1 MKHYNAS
8 IQCFLLGYKLLA
20 SKDSPP
26 TNILYYINYFNI
38 FGRLEPFH
46 SRYYFLYCSK
56 QTVILLLLHVHVLLL
71 GGHIRDLHNAT
82 PSISVRHKCLHVCY
96 LMPNISCN
104 AVNVIQWFSSSGWAR
119 QSQGNHR
126 YYLILGAKKKCYSAY
141 INYNFFVNI
150 CMKRLD
156 YGVNRDDFF
165 FFCNCSVLVNL
176 SLWVVFFIPF
186 RILKHLASL
195 YVVKV
200 CCGSLHSMALTR
212 GNQLRGCYTSEYFLN
227 SVFCVCVC
235 VCACV
240 CLYQCV
246 QIGIG
251 FGSFQTCV
259 LVCTML
265 LRGCLCKTIH

>member
-1 MKHYNAS
+1 MKHYNAC

-26 TNILYYINYFNI
+26 TNILSFINYFNI

-56 QTVILLLLHVHVLLL
+56 QTVILLLLLLL
-71 GGHIRDLHNAT
+71 GGHIRDLHNAM

-119 QSQGNHR
+119 QSQGNHIR
-126 YYLILGAKKKCYSAY
+126 YNLILGG
-141 INYNFFVNI
+141 NFFFFY
-150 CMKRLD
+150 KL
-156 YGVNRDDFF
+156 F

-176 SLWVVFFIPF
+176 SLCFFIPF

-212 GNQLRGCYTSEYFLN
+212 GNQLRGCYISEYFLN
-227 SVFCVCVC
+227 SVFCVCVF
-235 VCACV
+235 VRACACV
-240 CLYQCV
+240 CVCVCVCVRLYQCV
-246 QIGIG
+246 QIYIESYRYWLISYLRPCMHAAAAAG
-251 FGSFQTCV
+251 
-259 LVCTML
+259 L
-265 LRGCLCKTIH
+265 LFV